1 MLSLGVIS
9 QEEFD
14 MVYMLSYIAWPTEQA
29 DQGVCIQEIDGRRV
43 WDAGTEFA
51 ACRFTG
57 GKASFNGCYT
67 IPLRFK
73 SCSHKT

>member
-43 WDAGTEFA
+43 
-51 ACRFTG
+51 
-57 GKASFNGCYT
+57 
-67 IPLRFK
+67 
-73 SCSHKT
+73 